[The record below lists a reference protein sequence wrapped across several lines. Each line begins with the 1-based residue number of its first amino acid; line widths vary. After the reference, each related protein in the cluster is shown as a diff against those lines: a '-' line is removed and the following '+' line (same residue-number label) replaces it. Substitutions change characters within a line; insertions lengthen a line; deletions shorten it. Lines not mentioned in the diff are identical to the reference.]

1 MTAAV
6 ESAITFFIQMLI
18 IVDPVVA
25 MPVLLTITPRNTP
38 QERRSM
44 ARRSCG
50 AAFLLS
56 AFFLL
61 AGPVFLDR
69 FGIGTAAVLI
79 TGGVLLFLIALEML
93 YGRMTGTGTT
103 PREERLAEERTDV
116 SLFPLAFPVL
126 AGPGA
131 VVTCLIFA
139 AQVPALGER
148 LVLLLASLG
157 VFSLTYL
164 ILARAELLMKLIG
177 SLGVSIATR
186 IMGLL
191 LALLAVQY
199 VIAGS
204 AAVFSG

>member
-1 MTAAV
+1 MTAAI
-6 ESAITFFIQMLI
+6 ESAITFFIQMVI

-25 MPVLLTITPRNTP
+25 MPVLLAITPRHTP
-38 QERRSM
+38 EQRCRT
-44 ARRSCG
+44 ARRGCG
-50 AAFLLS
+50 AAFLFS
-56 AFFLL
+56 GFFLL
-61 AGPVFLDR
+61 VGPAFLAR
-69 FGIGTAAVLI
+69 FGIGPAAVLI

-139 AQVPALGER
+139 AQAPALEQR
-148 LVLLLASLG
+148 LVLLLASVG
-157 VFSLTYL
+157 VFLLTYL
-164 ILARAELLMKLIG
+164 ILARSELVMKMIG

-199 VIAGS
+199 VITGS
-204 AAVFSG
+204 TAILGS

>member
-1 MTAAV
+1 MTTGLDSAV
-6 ESAITFFIQMLI
+6 TFFIQMLI

-25 MPVLLTITPRNTP
+25 MPVLLTITPRSNP
-38 QERRSM
+38 VDRRAM
-44 ARRSCG
+44 ARRGCC

-56 AFFLL
+56 AFFML
-61 AGPVFLDR
+61 AGPTFLAR
-69 FGIGTAAVLI
+69 FGIDTAAVLI
-79 TGGVLLFLIALEML
+79 TGGLLLFLIALEML
-93 YGRMTGTGTT
+93 YGRVTGTGTT
-103 PREERLAEERTDV
+103 PREEQLAEERADV

-131 VVTCLIFA
+131 VATCLIFA
-139 AQVPALGER
+139 AQAPDLAQR

-157 VFSLTYL
+157 VFLFTYL

-199 VIAGS
+199 VITGSSAIFAG
-204 AAVFSG
+204 

>member
-6 ESAITFFIQMLI
+6 ESAITFFIQMVI

-44 ARRSCG
+44 ARRGCG
-50 AAFLLS
+50 AAFLIS
-56 AFFLL
+56 GFFLL
-61 AGPVFLDR
+61 VGPAFLAR

-93 YGRMTGTGTT
+93 YGRITGTGTT
-103 PREERLAEERTDV
+103 PREERLAEVRADV

-139 AQVPALGER
+139 AQAPAPEQR
-148 LVLLLASLG
+148 LLLLLASLG
-157 VFSLTYL
+157 VFALTYL
-164 ILARAELLMKLIG
+164 ILARAELLMKMIG

-199 VIAGS
+199 VISGS
-204 AAVFSG
+204 AAVFGG

>member
-1 MTAAV
+1 MTAAI
-6 ESAITFFIQMLI
+6 ESAITFFIQMVI

-25 MPVLLTITPRNTP
+25 MPVLLAITPRHTP
-38 QERRSM
+38 EQRCRT
-44 ARRSCG
+44 ARRGCG
-50 AAFLLS
+50 AALLFS
-56 AFFLL
+56 GFFLL
-61 AGPVFLDR
+61 AGPAFLAR
-69 FGIGTAAVLI
+69 FGISPAAVLI

-139 AQVPALGER
+139 AQAPALEQR
-148 LVLLLASLG
+148 LVLLLASVG
-157 VFSLTYL
+157 VFLLTYL
-164 ILARAELLMKLIG
+164 ILARSELVMKMIG

-199 VIAGS
+199 VITGS
-204 AAVFSG
+204 TAILGS

>member
-1 MTAAV
+1 VTACV
-6 ESAITFFIQMLI
+6 ESAITFFIQMVI

-44 ARRSCG
+44 ARRGCS
-50 AAFLLS
+50 AAFLFS

-61 AGPVFLDR
+61 AGPAFLAR

-93 YGRMTGTGTT
+93 YGRITGTGTT
-103 PREERLAEERTDV
+103 PREERLAEVRADV

-139 AQVPALGER
+139 AQAPAPEQR
-148 LVLLLASLG
+148 LLLLLASLG
-157 VFSLTYL
+157 VFALTYL
-164 ILARAELLMKLIG
+164 ILARAELLMKMIG

-199 VIAGS
+199 VISGS
-204 AAVFSG
+204 AAVFGG

>member
-1 MTAAV
+1 MTTV
-6 ESAITFFIQMLI
+6 LESAVTFFIQMLI
-18 IVDPVVA
+18 IVDPMVA
-25 MPVLLTITPRNTP
+25 VPVLLTITPRNNP
-38 QERRSM
+38 DERRAM
-44 ARRSCG
+44 ARRGCC

-56 AFFLL
+56 AFFVL
-61 AGPVFLDR
+61 AGPVFLAR
-69 FGIGTAAVLI
+69 FGIDTAAVLI
-79 TGGVLLFLIALEML
+79 TGGLLLFLIALEML
-93 YGRMTGTGTT
+93 YGRVTGTGTT
-103 PREERLAEERTDV
+103 PREERLAEERADV

-139 AQVPALGER
+139 AQASSLTLR
-148 LVLLLASLG
+148 LVLLLASSG
-157 VFSLTYL
+157 VFLLTYV

-199 VIAGS
+199 VITGTSAIFAG
-204 AAVFSG
+204 

>member
-1 MTAAV
+1 VTAAV
-6 ESAITFFIQMLI
+6 ENAITFFIQMVI

-44 ARRSCG
+44 ARRGCA

-56 AFFLL
+56 GFFLL
-61 AGPVFLDR
+61 AGPAFLER
-69 FGIGTAAVLI
+69 FGITQAAVLI

-93 YGRMTGTGTT
+93 YGRITGTGTT

-139 AQVPALGER
+139 AQAPAPEQR
-148 LVLLLASLG
+148 LLLLLASLG
-157 VFSLTYL
+157 VFALTYL
-164 ILARAELLMKLIG
+164 ILARAELLMKMIG

-199 VIAGS
+199 VITGS
-204 AAVFSG
+204 AAVFGG